1 MRKKMP
7 LPVSISDR
15 IAPDSQK
22 PLVSGSF
29 SGNKHVN
36 SIETDNT
43 ELAVPSETIA
53 MLIER
58 AASAV
63 MSADDVDDLAALAA
77 AHTCFQQIATD
88 TAKLAEASVP
98 ENFGPTSLAAC
109 RLVEQIML
117 RELENP
123 ESALRSLGETVR
135 ELQSL
140 INRSEKSTGN
150 AANAAAPVTPAGA
163 QAAPVH
169 LTAAVY
175 ALNESDKPL
184 QADDLPHAMEF
195 ISEANAHIETAE
207 AALLKLE
214 ETPGDPEAVNGIF
227 RSFHTVKG
235 VAGFLNFKQIG
246 ALAHGAENLLDLAR
260 KGKLEIAGHVVDVV
274 LESIDL
280 LKSLLVQLET
290 SLKAVQPIAPEPR
303 LPGLLDRLHAAAT
316 GNVPN
321 VRLSAAASQAA
332 PVVGDATSGPAPHA
346 RTTPAQPANAKAS
359 DTSHGDGTVK
369 VSTERLDSL
378 INMVGEL
385 VISQSMVSQDVTAVA
400 AGNHKVI
407 RNLSHLG
414 KITRELQD
422 LSMSMRMVPIQ
433 GVFQKM
439 ARVVRD
445 TSHKAGKE
453 VDFVVVGGETELDR
467 NVVEA
472 IGDPLVHM
480 VRNSVDHGVETP
492 EQRLEAG
499 KSRAGRLELRARHQ
513 GGQIVIEIADD
524 GRGLN
529 TPRILKKAVEAGIVK
544 EGETLTEQQIFQLIF
559 HAGLSTAEKITD
571 ISGRGVGM
579 DVVRRNVEALRGRI
593 DIRSVAGQGTT
604 FSINLPLTMAVIDG
618 MVVRVGKERYI
629 IPIPSIEQSIRP
641 KAEQLSTVHEHG
653 EMCMVRDR
661 LLPLVRL
668 HRLFNAKP
676 RTEKPEEALVVI
688 VHDNDRACCL
698 LVDEL
703 VGQQQVVIKSLGE
716 SIGTVTGVS
725 GGAILGDGSISLILD
740 VPGLIGLAEGRQ
752 DATKL

>member
-1 MRKKMP
+1 VNSLETANAE
-7 LPVSISDR
+7 LPV
-15 IAPDSQK
+15 P
-22 PLVSGSF
+22 
-29 SGNKHVN
+29 
-36 SIETDNT
+36 T
-43 ELAVPSETIA
+43 ETIA
-53 MLIER
+53 TLIEQV
-58 AASAV
+58 ASAV
-63 MSADDVDDLAALAA
+63 MSADVDDLAALAA
-77 AHTCFQQIATD
+77 AHTCFQQIAND
-88 TAKLAEASVP
+88 AAEIADASMRQRFEP
-98 ENFGPTSLAAC
+98 ASQSAC
-109 RLVEQIML
+109 KIVEQIML

-123 ESALRSLGETVR
+123 EAALRSLNETVR
-135 ELQSL
+135 DLQAL
-140 INRSEKSTGN
+140 INDAQKPTTGKPGT
-150 AANAAAPVTPAGA
+150 APAPVTKVATGA
-163 QAAPVH
+163 TPGHQP
-169 LTAAVY
+169 TAAY
-175 ALNESDKPL
+175 ALNESDSPL

-195 ISEANAHIETAE
+195 ISEANAHIEAAE

-214 ETPGDPEAVNGIF
+214 ETPGDPEAVNSIF

-260 KGKLEIAGHVVDVV
+260 KGKLEIAGHIVDVV

-280 LKSLLVQLET
+280 LKSLLVQLEG
-290 SLKAVQPIAPEPR
+290 SLKANQPIASEPR
-303 LPGLLDRLHAAAT
+303 LPNLLDRLHAAAT
-316 GNVPN
+316 GHASPAKT
-321 VRLSAAASQAA
+321 AAATDAA
-332 PVVGDATSGPAPHA
+332 ESAKSAPAENA
-346 RTTPAQPANAKAS
+346 KPAANAKAS
-359 DTSHGDGTVK
+359 EASHGDGTVK

-400 AGNHKVI
+400 ATNHKVI

-492 EQRLEAG
+492 EQRLAAG
-499 KSRAGRLELRARHQ
+499 KPRAGKLELRARHQ
-513 GGQIVIEIADD
+513 GGQIVIEIVDD

-529 TPRILKKAVEAGIVK
+529 TPRILKKAIEAGIVK
-544 EGETLTEQQIFQLIF
+544 EGDTLTEQQIFQLIF

-629 IPIPSIEQSIRP
+629 IPITSIEQSIRP
-641 KAEQLSTVHEHG
+641 KADQLSTVHEHG

-676 RTEKPEEALVVI
+676 RTENPEEALVVI

-703 VGQQQVVIKSLGE
+703 VGQHQVVIKSLGE
-716 SIGTVTGVS
+716 SIGTIKGVS

-740 VPGLIGLAEGRQ
+740 VPGLIGLAEG
-752 DATKL
+752 K